1 MQYKFGAPVTK
12 DANGY
17 WQYSSGS
24 RTYYTSDTHK
34 QAAQSVVFQYQVP
47 NQSIYSLIP
56 SFSLFGN
63 TDEELGIRLGLDRT
77 GEVKE
82 AWTFGENLYKTCMP
96 DKDTNDIKTSTFEK
110 NACYYKETDT
120 GKDLL
125 LAAGVYLIT
134 IDAGLLN
141 TCDKYYAKDGEL
153 YKD

>member
-24 RTYYTSDTHK
+24 RTYYTSDAHK

-63 TDEELGIRLGLDRT
+63 TDEQLGLRLGLDRT
-77 GEVKE
+77 GQPKE
-82 AWTFGENLYKTCMP
+82 AWTFGQNLYQTCMP
-96 DKDTNDIKTSTFEK
+96 DKSITLTSSFEK
-110 NACYYKETDT
+110 SA
-120 GKDLL
+120 
-125 LAAGVYLIT
+125 
-134 IDAGLLN
+134 
-141 TCDKYYAKDGEL
+141 KYYAKGAATKED
-153 YKD
+153 